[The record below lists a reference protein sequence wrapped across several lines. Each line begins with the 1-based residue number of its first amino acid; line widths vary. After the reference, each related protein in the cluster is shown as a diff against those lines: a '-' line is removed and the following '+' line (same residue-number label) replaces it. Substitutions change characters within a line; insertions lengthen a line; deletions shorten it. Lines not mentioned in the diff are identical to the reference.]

1 MITTNIRAIRYAGN
15 ASTSTAYPI
24 VFPFLKKPEHI
35 RVRITPTGGTATDLD
50 ASAYT
55 VHDPEGAA
63 PYVTTA
69 TAYPS
74 TTEVIVFRWV
84 PFTQPL
90 DLPEGGRFPAE
101 SMEDALDRLTMLAMQ
116 IGDMAVVDEEP
127 GITVPATGLQDVPT
141 WADAAARGAVKPART
156 GQLGYQRDNRGLF
169 FSRSTNV
176 GDWQLWTGP
185 TTSQRL
191 VLGLTS
197 DTGTP
202 GTEATAIAAL
212 FTAWGVDAAVFAGDN
227 RYAPTTFAAAWAPFD
242 AFVTAQKA
250 LPALGNHDS
259 ADWAAHATKF
269 SYLGS
274 NTRYYRRSLGNGL
287 LDVFVLNSGR
297 STAWAVI
304 EPDGNTV
311 GSVQH
316 QAFVS
321 WLATST
327 AKWRIVVMHHPPVTV
342 SGESN
347 RADTNLDW
355 PEFAQ
360 VDAIICGHAHLS
372 EWLVCRG
379 VPVVNVSGG
388 VRVDGYPSETLAL
401 AGVAPLQSDLLWV
414 EDLRR
419 LAARMEVTDAA
430 IRIAYHDLTTGALV
444 YSRTVADTTQARGVW
459 GDAIGEV
466 TDSFAAGTSF
476 QLGYSPVSIRNPV
489 AYLSAQ
495 CVGTGNATIDVNF
508 GEVIAGQV
516 ALTAGESGLL
526 SGRLEL
532 SRGLKQGTAVELY
545 VSAVSAYLDIRGPLS
560 LNIVGNLCG

>member
-35 RVRITPTGGTATDLD
+35 RVRVTPTGGTATDLD

-69 TAYPS
+69 AAYPS
-74 TTEVIVFRWV
+74 TTEVIVYRWV

-101 SMEDALDRLTMLAMQ
+101 SMEDALDRLTMLTMQ
-116 IGDMAVVDEEP
+116 IGDMQVAGEEP
-127 GITVPATGLQDVPT
+127 GITVPAAGLQDVPT
-141 WADAAARGAVKPART
+141 WADDAARGAVKPART

-197 DTGTP
+197 DTGTADAN
-202 GTEATAIAAL
+202 ATAVAAL
-212 FTAWGVDAAVFAGDN
+212 FAAWGVDAAVFAGDN
-227 RYAPTTFAAAWAPFD
+227 RYSPVAFSAAWAPFD
-242 AFVTAQKA
+242 SLVATQKA

-259 ADWAAHATKF
+259 ADWAAHQTKF

-297 STAWAVI
+297 STGWTVI

-342 SGESN
+342 SGEAN

-360 VDAIICGHAHLS
+360 VDAIVCGHVHFS
-372 EWLVCRG
+372 EWLTCRG
-379 VPVVNVSGG
+379 VPVVNVSSG
-388 VRVDGYPSETLAL
+388 VRNDGTLSSTLAL
-401 AGVAPLQSDLLWV
+401 AGTDTAGSDLLY
-414 EDLRR
+414 LNAGR
-419 LAARMEVTDAA
+419 LMVAKLTATPSGLL
-430 IRIAYHDLTTGALV
+430 IAYHDSVSGDLV
-444 YSRTVADTTQARGVW
+444 YQRDLLDRTQHRGHWTAELFPPATEIDNGLTFAGVIPVHIRSGVFVASIETASTVPVTFELKDGTTTIAAAVIPAGRTWAESLIIRGIPRGAYLSV
-459 GDAIGEV
+459 E
-466 TDSFAAGTSF
+466 TSGNG
-476 QLGYSPVSIRNPV
+476 GYSPAQGLSISV
-489 AYLSAQ
+489 A
-495 CVGTGNATIDVNF
+495 
-508 GEVIAGQV
+508 
-516 ALTAGESGLL
+516 
-526 SGRLEL
+526 
-532 SRGLKQGTAVELY
+532 
-545 VSAVSAYLDIRGPLS
+545 
-560 LNIVGNLCG
+560 GNLCA

>member
-24 VFPFLKKPEHI
+24 TFPFLRDPDNI
-35 RVRITPTGGTATDLD
+35 RVRVTPTGGTATDLD

-55 VHDPEGAA
+55 VHDPEGAS

-84 PFTQPL
+84 PFVQPL

-101 SMEDALDRLTMLAMQ
+101 SVEDALDRLTMLTMQ

-141 WADAAARGAVKPART
+141 WADDAARGAVKPART
-156 GQLGYQRDNRGLF
+156 GQIGYQRDQRGLY

-185 TTSQRL
+185 VTNQRL

-202 GTEATAIAAL
+202 GTEATAIASL
-212 FTAWGVDAAVFAGDN
+212 FTGWAVDAAVFAGDN
-227 RYAPTTFAAAWAPFD
+227 RYDPTTFTAAWAPFD
-242 AFVTAQKA
+242 SFVAAQKA

-259 ADWAAHATKF
+259 ADWAAHQTKF
-269 SYLGS
+269 AYLGS
-274 NTRYYRRSLGNGL
+274 NTRYYRRSLGAGL

-297 STAWAVI
+297 STGWTVI

-327 AKWRIVVMHHPPVTV
+327 AKWRIVVMHHPPVTC
-342 SGESN
+342 SGEAN

-388 VRVDGYPSETLAL
+388 VRVDGFTSGNLAL

-414 EDLRR
+414 EDSRR
-419 LAARMEVTDAA
+419 LAARMEVTAKA
-430 IRIAYHDLTTGALV
+430 IRISYHDITTGALI

-459 GDAIGEV
+459 GDALGEPA
-466 TDSFAAGTSF
+466 DSFSTGDSFLLGKCPVNLRNPTAYVQGNFAAAGT
-476 QLGYSPVSIRNPV
+476 V
-489 AYLSAQ
+489 
-495 CVGTGNATIDVNF
+495 TIDVNVNDTTV
-508 GEVIAGQV
+508 GAATLTAASTGQV
-516 ALTAGESGLL
+516 AAALDL
-526 SGRLEL
+526 SQGIA
-532 SRGLKQGTAVELY
+532 RGAAVEIAIA
-545 VSAVSAYLDIRGPLS
+545 SESAYADFRGPLS
-560 LNIVGNLCG
+560 VNFTGGLAS

>member
-1 MITTNIRAIRYAGN
+1 MISTNIRAIRYAGN

-24 VFPFLKKPEHI
+24 TFPFLRDPDNI
-35 RVRITPTGGTATDLD
+35 RVRVTPTGGTATDLD

-63 PYVTTA
+63 PYVSTA

-84 PFTQPL
+84 PFVQPL

-101 SMEDALDRLTMLAMQ
+101 SMEDALDRLTMLTMQ

-141 WADAAARGAVKPART
+141 WANDAARGAVKPART
-156 GQLGYQRDNRGLF
+156 GQLGYQRDIRGIY
-169 FSRSTNV
+169 FSRSTSV

-202 GTEATAIAAL
+202 GTEAAAIAAL
-212 FTAWGVDAAVFAGDN
+212 FAAWGVDAAVFAGDN
-227 RYAPTTFAAAWAPFD
+227 RYAPTTFSAAWAPFD
-242 AFVTAQKA
+242 SLVTAQKA

-259 ADWAAHATKF
+259 DDWAAHQTKF

-316 QAFVS
+316 QWFVAQ
-321 WLATST
+321 LALST
-327 AKWRIVVMHHPPVTV
+327 AKWKIVVMHHPPVTV
-342 SGESN
+342 SGEAN

-360 VDAIICGHAHLS
+360 VDAIVCGHAHLS

-379 VPVVNVSGG
+379 VPVTNVSGG
-388 VRVDGYPSETLAL
+388 VRVDGFATGNLAL

-414 EDLRR
+414 EESRR

-430 IRIAYHDLTTGALV
+430 IRVAYHDISTGALV
-444 YSRTVADTTQARGVW
+444 YARTIADTTQARGVW
-459 GDAIGEV
+459 GDALGEP
-466 TDSFAAGTSF
+466 TDSFASGDAF
-476 QLGYSPVSIRNPV
+476 LLGRCPVNLRNPT
-489 AYLSAQ
+489 AYIQGFFQA
-495 CVGTGNATIDVNF
+495 VGTVTVDVNVDDVTV
-508 GEVIAGQV
+508 GTATLAAGAIGAVGV
-516 ALTAGESGLL
+516 AVD
-526 SGRLEL
+526 L
-532 SRGLKQGTAVELY
+532 SRGIARGAQVEL
-545 VSAVSAYLDIRGPLS
+545 SIGSVSAYADFRGPLS
-560 LNIVGNLCG
+560 VNFTGGLAS

>member
-35 RVRITPTGGTATDLD
+35 RVRVTPTGGTATDLD

-84 PFTQPL
+84 PFVQPL

-101 SMEDALDRLTMLAMQ
+101 SMEDALDRLTMLTMQ

-197 DTGTP
+197 DTGT
-202 GTEATAIAAL
+202 GDGYAEAVASL
-212 FTAWGVDAAVFAGDN
+212 FSGWGVDFAVFAGDN
-227 RYAPTTFAAAWAPFD
+227 RYAPVSFADAWAPFD
-242 AFVTAQKA
+242 AFVANQKA
-250 LPALGNHDS
+250 TPALGNHDS
-259 ADWAAHATKF
+259 ADWAAHQTKF

-297 STAWAVI
+297 STGWTVI
-304 EPDGNTV
+304 EPDGNAV

-327 AKWRIVVMHHPPVTV
+327 AKWRIVVMHHPPVTC

-360 VDAIICGHAHLS
+360 VDAIVCGHAHLS
-372 EWLVCRG
+372 EWAVCRG

-388 VRVDGYPSETLAL
+388 VQVDGFAAGTLAL

-414 EDLRR
+414 EESRR
-419 LAARMEVTDAA
+419 LAARMEVTAAA
-430 IRIAYHDLTTGALV
+430 IRISYHDVSSGALV
-444 YSRTVADTTQARGVW
+444 YSRTVSDTTQARGAW
-459 GDAIGEV
+459 GDALGEP
-466 TDSFAAGTSF
+466 TDSFTSGDSF
-476 QLGYSPVSIRNPV
+476 LLGKCPVNLRNPT
-489 AYLSAQ
+489 AYVQGFFQAP
-495 CVGTGNATIDVNF
+495 GTATIDINLDDVTV
-508 GEVIAGQV
+508 GTAT
-516 ALTAGESGLL
+516 LTAAESGAV
-526 SGRLEL
+526 GVAVDL
-532 SRGLKQGTAVELY
+532 SRGIARGTQAEL
-545 VSAVSAYLDIRGPLS
+545 SIGSVSAYADFRGPLS
-560 LNIVGNLCG
+560 INFTGNLAS

>member
-24 VFPFLKKPEHI
+24 TFPFLRDPDNI

-69 TAYPS
+69 EAYPS

-84 PFTQPL
+84 PFEQPL
-90 DLPEGGRFPAE
+90 DLPEGGRFPAQ

-141 WADAAARGAVKPART
+141 WADDAARGAVKPART
-156 GQLGYQRDNRGLF
+156 GQIGYQRDNRGLF

-197 DTGTP
+197 DTGT
-202 GTEATAIAAL
+202 GDGYAEAVASL
-212 FTAWGVDAAVFAGDN
+212 FSGWGVDFAVFAGDN
-227 RYAPTTFAAAWAPFD
+227 RYSPVSFADAWAPFD
-242 AFVTAQKA
+242 AFVSNQKA
-250 LPALGNHDS
+250 IPALGNHDS
-259 ADWAAHATKF
+259 ADWAAHQTKF

-287 LDVFVLNSGR
+287 LDVFVLHSGR

-304 EPDGNTV
+304 EPDGNAV

-327 AKWRIVVMHHPPVTV
+327 AKWRIVVMHHPPVTC

-360 VDAIICGHAHLS
+360 VDAIVCGHAHLS

-388 VRVDGYPSETLAL
+388 VRVDGNPSDTLAL

-414 EDLRR
+414 EGSRR
-419 LAARMEVTDAA
+419 LAARMEVTRAA
-430 IRIAYHDLTTGALV
+430 MRISYHDVDSGALV

-459 GDAIGEV
+459 GDALGEP
-466 TDSFAAGTSF
+466 TDSFTSGDSF
-476 QLGYSPVSIRNPV
+476 LLGKCPVNLRNPTAWV
-489 AYLSAQ
+489 QGNFAAPGTVTININVDDTT
-495 CVGTGNATIDVNF
+495 VGTAT
-508 GEVIAGQV
+508 
-516 ALTAGESGLL
+516 LTAAENEQVGVAVN
-526 SGRLEL
+526 L
-532 SRGLKQGTAVELY
+532 SRGIPRNRPVEL
-545 VSAVSAYLDIRGPLS
+545 SIGSVSAYADFRGPLS
-560 LNIVGNLCG
+560 VNFTGNLAS